1 MNTNKTVTVQD
12 MINSLM
18 QFPMD
23 APIEIAVKQANKKY
37 PVAYIAPSES
47 SQVDN
52 MYANMFD
59 GKNVRIT
66 CMLPTD
72 SEGKSMI
79 TSFKKLGWTITA

>member
-23 APIEIAVKQANKKY
+23 APIQIAVKQANKRY

-47 SQVDN
+47 YQVDG
-52 MYANMFD
+52 MYANMVD
-59 GKNVRIT
+59 GMNVNIT

-72 SEGKSMI
+72 NEGKSMI
-79 TSFKKLGWTITA
+79 TLFKKLGWQ